1 MSDIEH
7 SVYKPI
13 DGPWIAL
20 LVIGIL
26 MIISSIIAIVML
38 YFFWRRYQR
47 RTQLNQVNYILN
59 PKPNGNNIQIP
70 IQIND
75 RQPQSYETQ
84 VCIKIL
90 FYYLK
95 RRFRFF
101 AKIENGSICT
111 TK

>member
-47 RTQLNQVNYILN
+47 RIQLNRVNYILN
-59 PKPNGNNIQIP
+59 PKPNGNIQIP

-84 VCIKIL
+84 VCIKLL
-90 FYYLK
+90 FCL
-95 RRFRFF
+95 
-101 AKIENGSICT
+101 EE
-111 TK
+111 